1 MFIDFVCGTIINMNK
16 IVTASSNSGIGL
28 WTSICIFFASIF
40 GVESKNLMKKQNK
53 VLDKALAR
61 LLENISTLGNFTNVS
76 DFRVTWQGKLA
87 VTLSA
92 LVETS
97 DQVNI
102 STNMKQKEETLAKD
116 HEVKENKSEMPENK
130 KSVVTKETKKIKNP
144 NNEELLSSYS
154 DKQLEK
160 LKKELI
166 NEMMSQKK

>member
-1 MFIDFVCGTIINMNK
+1 MFIDFVCGTISNMNK

-102 STNMKQKEETLAKD
+102 STNIKQKEEPKQAP
-116 HEVKENKSEMPENK
+116 KESEN
-130 KSVVTKETKKIKNP
+130 IKNP